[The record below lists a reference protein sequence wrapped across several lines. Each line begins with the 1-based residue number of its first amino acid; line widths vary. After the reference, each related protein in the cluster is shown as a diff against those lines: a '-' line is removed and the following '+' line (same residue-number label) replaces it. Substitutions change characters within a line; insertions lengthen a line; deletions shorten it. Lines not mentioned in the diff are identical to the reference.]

1 MEKINVL
8 MSCYNGEKYIEE
20 QIKSI
25 LNQKTSRK
33 IELYIRDDGSKDN
46 TREVLKKYED
56 VENIHII
63 FGKNAG
69 VMKSFFELLE
79 VCEEADY
86 YSFADQDDI
95 WFEDK
100 LERAM
105 NQIGKKDI
113 PVLYCSDFYNWNY
126 DTDELTPCRH
136 LSEPFTIVKSIVNG
150 DSSFGFTQVINPAM
164 RELALRYMKKA
175 PHLEQYSHDMWCHL
189 LAICFGEL
197 VYDKNY
203 VAKYRRH
210 GNNVST
216 QELQGGNM
224 FSHRLWQ
231 IKQFLFG
238 SNGKLFRKDICLFY
252 GMYQDKMTK
261 EQKQVFDLFLHDGN
275 RLKKVFWKERIRRG
289 IVDEIA
295 IRVLFLLGKV

>member
-8 MSCYNGEKYIEE
+8 MSCYNGGKFIEE

-25 LNQKTSRK
+25 LEQKTDRK

-46 TREVLKKYED
+46 TKDILKKYEN
-56 VENIHII
+56 VENIHVIY
-63 FGKNAG
+63 GKNAG
-69 VMKSFFELLE
+69 VMRSFFELLD
-79 VCEEADY
+79 VCEDADY
-86 YSFADQDDI
+86 YAFADQDDI

-100 LERAM
+100 LEKAV
-105 NQIGKKDI
+105 NQIGIKDI

-126 DTDELTPCRH
+126 DTGEVTPCRH

-150 DSSFGFTQVINPAM
+150 DSSFGFTQVLNPAM
-164 RELALRYMKKA
+164 RELALRYMKKK

-197 VYDKNY
+197 IYDKSCT
-203 VAKYRRH
+203 AKYRRH

-216 QELQGGNM
+216 QELHGGNM
-224 FSHRLWQ
+224 LSHRIWQ

-238 SNGKLFRKDICLFY
+238 ANGKLFRKDMLIFFDIY
-252 GMYQDKMTK
+252 KDKMSA
-261 EQKQVFDLFLHDGN
+261 EQIKVFDLFLHDGN
-275 RLKKVFWKERIRRG
+275 RLKKVFWKERIR
-289 IVDEIA
+289 ITWIDEVA

>member
-1 MEKINVL
+1 MQTINVL
-8 MSCYNGEKYIEE
+8 MSCYNGEKFVDE

-25 LNQKTSRK
+25 LEQKTGK
-33 IELYIRDDGSKDN
+33 HIELYIRDDGSKDN

-56 VENIHII
+56 VTNVHVIY
-63 FGKNAG
+63 GKNAG

-79 VCEEADY
+79 LCEEADY
-86 YSFADQDDI
+86 YAFADQDDI
-95 WFEDK
+95 WHDDK

-105 NQIGKKDI
+105 NHIGEKSI

-126 DTDELTPCRH
+126 DTGELTPCRH
-136 LSEPFTIVKSIVNG
+136 LNEPFTIVKSIVNG
-150 DSSFGFTQVINPAM
+150 DSSFGFTQVINPSM
-164 RELALRYMKKA
+164 RELALRYMNTA
-175 PHLEQYSHDMWCHL
+175 PNLEQYSHDMWCHL

-197 VYDKNY
+197 IYDKEC

-224 FSHRLWQ
+224 LTHRIWQ

-238 SNGKLFRKDICLFY
+238 SNGKLFRNDIKLFLE
-252 GMYQDKMTK
+252 MYKDKMTE
-261 EQKQVFDLFLHDGN
+261 EQIKVFELFLNDGN
-275 RLKKVFWKERIRRG
+275 RWKKVFWKERIRRTM
-289 IVDEIA
+289 VDELA